1 MGFEIRAGGSGGPSA
16 LWSLPSFIHSPTHE
30 LRLFVHGGAD
40 SPYNSDTM
48 SQPAAPIQSDIQELP
63 EVISTEFLAILR
75 QFGVIEAKLFGS
87 VARGDAR
94 PDSDIDLLVTFDHQV
109 SLFRQMDLTAELSRL
124 SGRKIDLITNIDPAF
139 APYIVPTLVPLPL

>member
-1 MGFEIRAGGSGGPSA
+1 M
-16 LWSLPSFIHSPTHE
+16 
-30 LRLFVHGGAD
+30 
-40 SPYNSDTM
+40 
-48 SQPAAPIQSDIQELP
+48 
-63 EVISTEFLAILR
+63 ISTEFLAILR

-87 VARGDAR
+87 VARGDER

-124 SGRKIDLITNIDPAF
+124 SGRKIDLMTNIDPAF